1 MNFASLVTKV
11 KAGWWLGDG
20 SAVDQIAKS
29 KTPMLFIHGDSDTFI
44 PSFMVDEAYDAANV
58 EKDKIV
64 VERAGHG
71 MSARVMGDEYWAS
84 VFDFINTYLN
94 KDYYT

>member
-1 MNFASLVTKV
+1 
-11 KAGWWLGDG
+11 
-20 SAVDQIAKS
+20 
-29 KTPMLFIHGDSDTFI
+29 
-44 PSFMVDEAYDAANV
+44 MVDEAYDAANV

-71 MSARVMGDEYWAS
+71 MSARVMGDEYWAR